1 MSTTELPDGL
11 PILSRG
17 KHRSPRRG
25 ACFMELASVLAN
37 ERWSDHPSCTHP
49 VLAELAR
56 SVNDHSSDRRRGD
69 LLVMVPSVI
78 GLRGEEPGWVV
89 ELTAAVALKA
99 LPDVPESAHRA
110 LVAGLVRCEEFAAQ
124 LPPAA
129 VPHADDVR
137 RALAERPKAV
147 AWARRL
153 SGGRPIT
160 LSAFEKRSA
169 PGVMV
174 CAVRGIATAANTETD
189 CDTKLREL
197 LQVAIDT
204 AKRGQPRATRMHWEA
219 PAPAPSRER

>member
-17 KHRSPRRG
+17 KHRSARRG

-56 SVNDHSSDRRRGD
+56 SVNDHTSDRRRGE

-78 GLRGEEPGWVV
+78 GLRGEGLAWVV

-110 LVAGLVRCEEFAAQ
+110 LVAGLVRCEEFAGQ
-124 LPPAA
+124 LEPGA
-129 VPHADDVR
+129 VPHAEEVR
-137 RALAERPKAV
+137 RALEQRPRAV

-160 LSAFEKRSA
+160 VGAFEKRSA

-174 CAVRGIATAANTETD
+174 CAVRGIATSASTEEE
-189 CDTKLREL
+189 CDTRLRGL
-197 LQVAIDT
+197 LQVAVDT
-204 AKRGQPRATRMHWEA
+204 ARSPLPADARMHWEA
-219 PAPAPSRER
+219 LSPVRRRA

>member
-1 MSTTELPDGL
+1 
-11 PILSRG
+11 
-17 KHRSPRRG
+17 
-25 ACFMELASVLAN
+25 MELASVLAN

-78 GLRGEEPGWVV
+78 GLRGSDPAWVV

-99 LPDVPESAHRA
+99 LPDVPESALRA
-110 LVAGLVRCEEFAAQ
+110 LVAGLVRCEEFADQ
-124 LPPAA
+124 LGPGSVPSVEA
-129 VPHADDVR
+129 VH
-137 RALAERPKAV
+137 RALEQRPRAV

-160 LSAFEKRSA
+160 LAAFEKRSA

-174 CAVRGIATAANTETD
+174 CAVRGIATAAATEAE
-189 CDTKLREL
+189 CDERLRDL

-204 AKRGQPRATRMHWEA
+204 AKRGQPRSTRMHWEA
-219 PAPAPSRER
+219 PAKVREA